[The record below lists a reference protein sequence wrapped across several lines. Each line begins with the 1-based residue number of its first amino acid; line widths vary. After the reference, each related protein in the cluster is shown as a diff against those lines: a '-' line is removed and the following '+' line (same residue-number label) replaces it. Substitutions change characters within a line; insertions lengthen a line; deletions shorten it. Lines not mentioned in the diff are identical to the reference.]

1 VQPSYMRAYPSTDVH
16 KRIDIPGQWIW
27 FVLID
32 RKCPINGHATEDEAR
47 KNWHV
52 QPMAAPH
59 QQVVPA
65 NYKHAGFRL
74 RRACSHSFVIELRGM
89 CTSILHVSFETSCC

>member
-1 VQPSYMRAYPSTDVH
+1 MQPWYMRAYPSTDVH

-32 RKCPINGHATEDEAR
+32 RRCPINGHATEDEAQ

-65 NYKHAGFRL
+65 NYKHAGF
-74 RRACSHSFVIELRGM
+74 
-89 CTSILHVSFETSCC
+89 